1 MAKAKELVSPT
12 SAPYHTWRALTL
24 SLRTGHRVESAGKVR
39 SPIHLSAQITCSFHL
54 YLAIWDPSTERGPL
68 DAALPKLAHHRTH
81 RGPNPRPAH
90 AMLGRLLGRKAD
102 PGKQAEQAH
111 TTAIERGSKLGINE
125 WQLRREQ
132 LQLGAK

>member
-24 SLRTGHRVESAGKVR
+24 SLCTGHRVESAGKVR
-39 SPIHLSAQITCSFHL
+39 SPIHLSAQIPSSFHL
-54 YLAIWDPSTERGPL
+54 YLAIWDPSTSAVRWMPL
-68 DAALPKLAHHRTH
+68 CPNSHRTH

-111 TTAIERGSKLGINE
+111 TTAIERGSKLWINE